1 MYLLLFVMLV
11 YFILALRGQFFTAK
25 LGVAGNPNFNAL
37 LSTSLAAYR
46 DKFVDNV
53 SKSFLLMYWL
63 TKMGAK
69 KTQDGGESIIIQ
81 LMYGKNSTVRSY
93 DGYEVLDTTPQ
104 EGLTAIKIPWKQVSG
119 SVSISRKEKRQNS
132 GKTRLINLVGS
143 KVKQT
148 EITMRDELNR
158 MFYADGTG
166 NDSKDIFGLNLI
178 VENGSAWGSFGGID
192 RSDAQNAWWR
202 NQYLLASTLTGNAS
216 FANSGL
222 INMRRMYSNTS
233 RGNEH
238 CDLILTDSPT
248 YESFEGSQVA
258 NQRFVDD
265 RMADSHF
272 EVIKF
277 KGALVGWDEQIG
289 SGIMFFLNSNYL
301 EYIVDS
307 ETDLIST
314 EFVRPTDQDAE
325 TAQILH
331 MANLGASNCS
341 LQGRID
347 GITNP

>member
-1 MYLLLFVMLV
+1 MYLLLVLMFLYFV
-11 YFILALRGQFFTAK
+11 LALRGQFFSIK
-25 LGVAGNPNFNAL
+25 LGVAGNPSFNAL
-37 LSTSLAAYR
+37 LSSSLAAYR

-53 SKSFLLMYWL
+53 SRSFLFMYWL
-63 TKMGAK
+63 VKMGAK
-69 KTQDGGESIIIQ
+69 KEQDGGESIVIQ

-132 GKTRLINLVGS
+132 GKTQMINLVGS

-158 MFYADGTG
+158 MFYADGSG
-166 NDSKDIFGLNLI
+166 NDSKDIFGLDLI
-178 VENGSAWGSFGGID
+178 VENGAAWGSFGGID

-222 INMRRMYSNTS
+222 MNMRRMYSATK

-238 CDLILTDSPT
+238 VDLILTTSDIM
-248 YESFEGSQVA
+248 EAFELSQVA

-265 RMADSHF
+265 RIADSHF

-277 KGALVGWDEQIG
+277 KGALVGDDEQCTAG
-289 SGIMFFLNSNYL
+289 VMFFLNSAYI

-307 ETDLIST
+307 QTDLIT
-314 EFVRPTDQDAE
+314 TDFVRPTDQDAE
-325 TAQILH
+325 SAQILH
-331 MANLGASNCS
+331 MANLGCSNCAR
-341 LQGRID
+341 QGRID
-347 GITNP
+347 GITVP